1 MTGLTGKRERTA
13 TADRGSALVE
23 LIVLGIAVLVPI
35 AYLVLAVANVQ
46 SAAFASAQAVRE
58 AGRAFA
64 SAATPRDAAHRAVV
78 AARLALADQ
87 GFVLPADALHLS
99 CARGSCLSPGSVVDV
114 RLTWEVPLPWLPAS
128 VGEHALAIPIEAAQL
143 VPIDDFRSNA

>member
-1 MTGLTGKRERTA
+1 MSVRRRDDA
-13 TADRGSALVE
+13 GSALIE
-23 LIVLGIAVLVPI
+23 FIVLGVAAIVPI
-35 AYLVLAVANVQ
+35 AYVVLAVASVQ

-87 GFVLPADALHLS
+87 GYVLPPDALHLA
-99 CARGSCLSPGSVVDV
+99 CHRGACLAPGSIVEVQ
-114 RLTWEVPLPWLPAS
+114 LTWRVFVSGVTVP
-128 VGEHALAIPIEAAQL
+128 VEARQV
-143 VPIDDFRSNA
+143 VPVDDFRSTP